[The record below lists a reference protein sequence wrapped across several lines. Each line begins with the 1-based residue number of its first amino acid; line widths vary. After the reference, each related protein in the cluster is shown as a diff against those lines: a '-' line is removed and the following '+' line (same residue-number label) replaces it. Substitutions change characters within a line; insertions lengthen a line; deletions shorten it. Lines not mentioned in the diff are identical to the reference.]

1 MYMKKLDTNWA
12 KSQLEQAKVPVDV
25 GVSVVKLLEVWST
38 LNHEDKNDYVV
49 AQLFSLLSCS
59 VSIVESPSDE
69 VWEAARPGF
78 IRVGDEVRVMADAFE
93 GELGQL
99 HNGRRG
105 RVVAVR
111 YGDIIIKTTDGKEP
125 ILDGS
130 HYSPYKLEKLIAI
143 L

>member
-1 MYMKKLDTNWA
+1 MTWA
-12 KSQLEQAKVPVDV
+12 RVQLEKANVSADT
-25 GVSVVKLLEVWST
+25 GVSVIKLLEFW
-38 LNHEDKNDYVV
+38 LNLDHKDENNKKVLE
-49 AQLFSLLSCS
+49 LFSNLC
-59 VSIVESPSDE
+59 VGTAVVDTPTNEI
-69 VWEAARPGF
+69 WEAAGPGF
-78 IRVGDEVRVMADAFE
+78 IRVGDEVRVKSDAFE

-125 ILDGS
+125 VLDGS
-130 HYSPYKLEKLIAI
+130 HYSPYKLEKLVAV

>member
-12 KSQLEQAKVPVDV
+12 KSQLEQAKVPIDV

-78 IRVGDEVRVMADAFE
+78 IRVGDEVRVMADALE

>member
-1 MYMKKLDTNWA
+1 MKKIDRNWA
-12 KSQLEQAKVPVDV
+12 KSQLEQAKVSV
-25 GVSVVKLLEVWST
+25 GAGTSIVKLLEFWT
-38 LNHEDKNDYVV
+38 KLEHEGRDDKKVIE
-49 AQLFSLLSCS
+49 LFSQLANS
-59 VSIVESPSDE
+59 VAVSDSPSDE
-69 VWEAARPGF
+69 VWEPSRPGF
-78 IRVGDEVRVMADAFE
+78 IRVGDEVRVMMDAFD

-125 ILDGS
+125 VLDGS
-130 HYSPYKLEKLIAI
+130 HYSPYKLEKLVAI

>member
-1 MYMKKLDTNWA
+1 MKKLDTDWA
-12 KSQLEQAKVPVDV
+12 KSQLEQARVPVDV

-38 LNHEDKNDYVV
+38 LSHEDKNDNKVTE
-49 AQLFSLLSCS
+49 LFSLLACS

-78 IRVGDEVRVMADAFE
+78 IRVGDEIRVMADAFE

-125 ILDGS
+125 VLDGS

>member
-1 MYMKKLDTNWA
+1 MYMKKLDINWA
-12 KSQLEQAKVPVDV
+12 KSQIEQAKVPVDV
-25 GVSVVKLLEVWST
+25 GISVVKLLEVWST
-38 LNHEDKNDYVV
+38 LNHEDSNDNKVTE
-49 AQLFSLLSCS
+49 LFSLLACS

-69 VWEAARPGF
+69 IWEAARPGF
-78 IRVGDEVRVMADAFE
+78 VRVGDEVRVMADAFE

-125 ILDGS
+125 VLDGS

>member
-1 MYMKKLDTNWA
+1 MKKLDINWA
-12 KSQLEQAKVPVDV
+12 KNQLEQAKVPVDV
-25 GVSVVKLLEVWST
+25 GISVVKLLEVWST

-69 VWEAARPGF
+69 IWEPARPGF
-78 IRVGDEVRVMADAFE
+78 VRVGDEVRVMADAFE

-125 ILDGS
+125 VLDGS

>member
-1 MYMKKLDTNWA
+1 MKNIDMTWVR
-12 KSQLEQAKVPVDV
+12 SQLESAKVSIPIGQSVLALLDAWAKTEHIDSDDEKVLELFFKLCRTTALVDT
-25 GVSVVKLLEVWST
+25 LENEVWQP
-38 LNHEDKNDYVV
+38 
-49 AQLFSLLSCS
+49 AG
-59 VSIVESPSDE
+59 
-69 VWEAARPGF
+69 PGF

-93 GELGQL
+93 GDLGQI

-125 ILDGS
+125 VLDGS
-130 HYSPYKLEKLIAI
+130 HYSPYKLEKLVSA

>member
-1 MYMKKLDTNWA
+1 MKKLDTNWA

-25 GVSVVKLLEVWST
+25 GISVVKLLEVWST
-38 LNHEDKNDYVV
+38 LNHEDSNDNKV
-49 AQLFSLLSCS
+49 AQLFSLLACS

-69 VWEAARPGF
+69 IWEAARPGF
-78 IRVGDEVRVMADAFE
+78 VRVGDEVRVMADAFE

-125 ILDGS
+125 VLDGS

>member
-1 MYMKKLDTNWA
+1 MKNIDMEWV
-12 KSQLEQAKVPVDV
+12 KSQLESA
-25 GVSVVKLLEVWST
+25 GVSIPVGSSVMALIDMWSNLEHADISDEQVLEV
-38 LNHEDKNDYVV
+38 
-49 AQLFSLLSCS
+49 FSKLCKGTA
-59 VSIVESPSDE
+59 IVETPTNE
-69 VWEAARPGF
+69 VWQPAGPGF

-125 ILDGS
+125 ILDGA
-130 HYSPYKLEKLIAI
+130 HYSPYKLEKLVAT

>member
-1 MYMKKLDTNWA
+1 MKNIDMTWA
-12 KSQLEQAKVPVDV
+12 RVQLEKANVSADT
-25 GVSVVKLLEVWST
+25 GVSVIKLLEFW
-38 LNHEDKNDYVV
+38 LNLDHRDENNKKVLE
-49 AQLFSLLSCS
+49 LFSNLC
-59 VSIVESPSDE
+59 VGTAVVDTPTNEI
-69 VWEAARPGF
+69 WEAAGPGF
-78 IRVGDEVRVMADAFE
+78 IRVGDEVRVKSDAFE

-125 ILDGS
+125 VLDGS
-130 HYSPYKLEKLIAI
+130 HYSPYKLEKLVAV

>member
-1 MYMKKLDTNWA
+1 MKKLDINWA
-12 KSQLEQAKVPVDV
+12 KSQIEQAKVPVDV
-25 GVSVVKLLEVWST
+25 GISVVKLLEVWST
-38 LNHEDKNDYVV
+38 LNHEDSNDNKVTE
-49 AQLFSLLSCS
+49 LFSLLACS

-69 VWEAARPGF
+69 IWEAARPGF
-78 IRVGDEVRVMADAFE
+78 VRVGDEVRVMADAFE

-125 ILDGS
+125 VLDGS

>member
-1 MYMKKLDTNWA
+1 MKKLDTKWA
-12 KSQLEQAKVPVDV
+12 KSQLEQAKVSVDV
-25 GVSVVKLLEVWST
+25 GTSIVKLLEVWST
-38 LNHEDKNDYVV
+38 LSHEDKNDNKVTE
-49 AQLFSLLSCS
+49 LFSLLACS

-69 VWEAARPGF
+69 VWEASRPGF

-125 ILDGS
+125 VLDGS
-130 HYSPYKLEKLIAI
+130 HYSPYKLEKLVAI

>member
-1 MYMKKLDTNWA
+1 MKKLDTKWA
-12 KSQLEQAKVPVDV
+12 KSQLEQAKVSVDV
-25 GVSVVKLLEVWST
+25 GTSIVKLLEVWST
-38 LNHEDKNDYVV
+38 LSHEDKNDNKVIE
-49 AQLFSLLSCS
+49 LFSLLACS

-69 VWEAARPGF
+69 VWEASRPGF

-125 ILDGS
+125 VLDGS
-130 HYSPYKLEKLIAI
+130 HYSPYKLEKLVAI

>member
-1 MYMKKLDTNWA
+1 MKNVDMIWA
-12 KSQLEQAKVPVDV
+12 RVQLENANVSADT
-25 GVSVVKLLEVWST
+25 GVSVIKLLEFW
-38 LNHEDKNDYVV
+38 LNLDHKDENNKKVLE
-49 AQLFSLLSCS
+49 LFSNLCIGTA
-59 VSIVESPSDE
+59 VVETPTDE
-69 VWEAARPGF
+69 VWQAASPGF
-78 IRVGDEVRVMADAFE
+78 IRVGDEVRVKADAFE

-125 ILDGS
+125 VLDGS
-130 HYSPYKLEKLIAI
+130 HYSPYKLEKLVAV

>member
-1 MYMKKLDTNWA
+1 MYMKKLDTKWA
-12 KSQLEQAKVPVDV
+12 KSQLEQAKVSVDV
-25 GVSVVKLLEVWST
+25 GTSIVKLLEVWST
-38 LNHEDKNDYVV
+38 LSHEDKNDNKVTE
-49 AQLFSLLSCS
+49 LFSLLACS

-69 VWEAARPGF
+69 VWEASRPGF

-125 ILDGS
+125 VLDGS
-130 HYSPYKLEKLIAI
+130 HYSPYKLEKLVAI

>member
-1 MYMKKLDTNWA
+1 MKNTDITWVKH
-12 KSQLEQAKVPVDV
+12 QLEDAKVSIPVGSSILALIEAWTNTEHPDSDNEKV
-25 GVSVVKLLEVWST
+25 LDIFSKLCKQTAL
-38 LNHEDKNDYVV
+38 
-49 AQLFSLLSCS
+49 
-59 VSIVESPSDE
+59 VENPTNE
-69 VWEAARPGF
+69 IWQPAGPGF

-111 YGDIIIKTTDGKEP
+111 YGDIIVKTTDGKEP
-125 ILDGS
+125 VLDGS
-130 HYSPYKLEKLIAI
+130 HYSPYKLEKLVAV

>member
-1 MYMKKLDTNWA
+1 MKKLDTNWA
-12 KSQLEQAKVPVDV
+12 KNQLEQAKVPVDV

-38 LNHEDKNDYVV
+38 LNHEDRNDSRVLE
-49 AQLFSLLSCS
+49 LFSLLASS
-59 VSIVESPSDE
+59 TSIVESPSDE

-125 ILDGS
+125 VLDGS
-130 HYSPYKLEKLIAI
+130 HYSPYKLEKLVAI

>member
-1 MYMKKLDTNWA
+1 MKKLDTNWA
-12 KSQLEQAKVPVDV
+12 KSQLEQAKIPVDV
-25 GVSVVKLLEVWST
+25 GISVVKLLEVWST

>member
-12 KSQLEQAKVPVDV
+12 KSQLEQAKIPVDV
-25 GVSVVKLLEVWST
+25 GISVVKLLEVWST

>member
-1 MYMKKLDTNWA
+1 MYMKKLDTDWA
-12 KSQLEQAKVPVDV
+12 KSQLEQARVPVDV

-38 LNHEDKNDYVV
+38 LSHEDKNDNKVTE
-49 AQLFSLLSCS
+49 LFSLLACS

-78 IRVGDEVRVMADAFE
+78 IRVGDEIRVMADAFE

-125 ILDGS
+125 VLDGS

>member
-1 MYMKKLDTNWA
+1 MKKIDINWA
-12 KSQLEQAKVPVDV
+12 KSQLEQAKVSV
-25 GVSVVKLLEVWST
+25 GTGNSVVKLLEFWVN
-38 LNHEDKNDYVV
+38 LEHEDKDDEKVLE
-49 AQLFSLLSCS
+49 LFSKLSKS
-59 VSIVESPSDE
+59 VSVSETPSNE
-69 VWEAARPGF
+69 VWEQARPGF
-78 IRVGDEVRVMADAFE
+78 IRVGDEVRVLSNAFD
-93 GELGQL
+93 GELGQI

-130 HYSPYKLEKLIAI
+130 HYAPYKLEKLVAV

>member
-1 MYMKKLDTNWA
+1 MKKLDTNWA

-25 GVSVVKLLEVWST
+25 GTSVVKLLEVWST
-38 LNHEDKNDYVV
+38 LSHEDKNDNKVT
-49 AQLFSLLSCS
+49 QLFSLLACS

-69 VWEAARPGF
+69 IWEPARPGF
-78 IRVGDEVRVMADAFE
+78 VRVGDEVRVMADAFE

-125 ILDGS
+125 VLDGS

>member
-1 MYMKKLDTNWA
+1 MKKLDTNWA

-25 GVSVVKLLEVWST
+25 GISVVKLLEVWST

>member
-1 MYMKKLDTNWA
+1 MYMKKLDTKWA
-12 KSQLEQAKVPVDV
+12 KSQLEQAKVSVDV
-25 GVSVVKLLEVWST
+25 GTSIVKLLEVWST
-38 LNHEDKNDYVV
+38 LSHEDKNDNKVIE
-49 AQLFSLLSCS
+49 LFSLLACS

-69 VWEAARPGF
+69 VWEASRPGF

-125 ILDGS
+125 VLDGS
-130 HYSPYKLEKLIAI
+130 HYSPYKLEKLVAI

>member
-1 MYMKKLDTNWA
+1 MKKLDTNWA
-12 KSQLEQAKVPVDV
+12 KSQLEQAKVPIDV

-38 LNHEDKNDYVV
+38 LNHEDKNDKKVLE
-49 AQLFSLLSCS
+49 LFSLLASS
-59 VSIVESPSDE
+59 TSIVESPSDE

-78 IRVGDEVRVMADAFE
+78 IRVGDEVRVMANAFE

-111 YGDIIIKTTDGKEP
+111 YGDIIIKTIDGLEP

-130 HYSPYKLEKLIAI
+130 HYSPYKLEKLVAI

>member
-1 MYMKKLDTNWA
+1 MKKLDTNWA

-49 AQLFSLLSCS
+49 SQLFSLLSCS

-125 ILDGS
+125 VLDGS
-130 HYSPYKLEKLIAI
+130 HYSPYKLEKLVAI